1 MFNSEHCAV
10 HFRAGAQRPARRDGV
25 SMALP
30 GRATELVRGRGGRA
44 TWSQIMKSLLALT
57 VAIVVA
63 ATAAAQQRAARVG
76 YLSWQDH
83 GPYFEATLRGFVDG
97 LRAEGF
103 VEGKNLVLLRRSAS
117 NDAERFK
124 PLAKELAA
132 EKVDLYF
139 APATPMATA
148 AWYAD
153 KQTPIVIATIMDP
166 VELKFVNS
174 LARPGTRVTGV
185 TTMNNELTVKRF
197 QLLMETVP
205 GLKRVGVVI
214 DEAMRSA
221 CTQEVDH
228 AQQAAKQLGLTLVT
242 VHVDRPEML
251 DAAFR
256 KLVDAKVQAVI
267 STLLSTRN
275 NLEREYA
282 QAALK
287 HKLPSMFEL
296 EVGAREGGL
305 MSYGPDFEDIYRRAG
320 RYAGR
325 VLKGGRPG
333 EMAMEEPRQFRLVL
347 NLRTAREIGLTIPQ
361 AVRVR
366 ADEVIE

>member
-1 MFNSEHCAV
+1 
-10 HFRAGAQRPARRDGV
+10 
-25 SMALP
+25 
-30 GRATELVRGRGGRA
+30 
-44 TWSQIMKSLLALT
+44 MKLLLALAF
-57 VAIVVA
+57 AICA
-63 ATAAAQQRAARVG
+63 ASPAPAQDRVARVG
-76 YLSWQDH
+76 YLSWQDQ
-83 GPYFEATLRGFVDG
+83 GSYYEATLRGFVDG
-97 LRAEGF
+97 LRSEGF
-103 VEGKNLVLLRRSAS
+103 VEGKNLELLKRSAS

-124 PLAKELAA
+124 PLARELAA
-132 EKVDLYF
+132 AKVDLFF

-153 KQTPIVIATIMDP
+153 RKTPIVIATILDP
-166 VELKFVNS
+166 VELKFVDS

-185 TTMNNELTVKRF
+185 TTMNSELTLKRF

-214 DEAMRSA
+214 DQAMRDA
-221 CTQEVDH
+221 CTQELDH
-228 AQQAAKQLGLTLVT
+228 AEKSARQLGLTLVA
-242 VHVDRPEML
+242 VHVDKPELL

-256 KLVDAKVQAVI
+256 KLVDAKVQAVT

-275 NLEREYA
+275 NLEKEYA

-287 HKLPSMFEL
+287 YRLPSMFEL
-296 EVGAREGGL
+296 EIGAREGGL

-333 EMAMEEPRQFRLVL
+333 EMAIEEPREFKLVL
-347 NLRTAREIGLTIPQ
+347 NLKTAREIGLAIPQ
-361 AVRVR
+361 VVRLR
-366 ADEVIE
+366 ADEVIQ